1 MRFHLSTLRR
11 LFSAGRV
18 SDDARPAGRRQI
30 RQRRAALRNRRI
42 KALLAGGLVF
52 GVGATATVAAWTDS
66 ETADGS
72 FNAGTFDIELSIDGQ
87 WTSTN
92 EMTFDT
98 APMFPG
104 SKVYAPVFVR
114 TSPDTT
120 IGGDLTVKGNGI
132 GSPNAMGNALVY
144 RAVTRT
150 LTPEEVGGFTCG
162 AGSFTASATYAF
174 GGASGTV
181 GLKSPITS
189 ANEPTLEAVGGSVQ
203 AYCFEVSLPND
214 ASSDA
219 QGLSASHTWTFDAES
234 VTPEN

>member
-1 MRFHLSTLRR
+1 MRSLLPTLRKFFSSRR
-11 LFSAGRV
+11 LSEDAGPV
-18 SDDARPAGRRQI
+18 SRRQLS
-30 RQRRAALRNRRI
+30 QRRQLRGRRI
-42 KALLAGGLVF
+42 KAILAGGLVF
-52 GVGATATVAAWTDS
+52 GVGAVGTVAAWTDS

-72 FNAGTFDIELSIDGQ
+72 FNAGTFDIELSINGE

-132 GSPNAMGNALVY
+132 GSPNAMANALVY

-150 LTPEEVGGFTCG
+150 ITPEEVEGFTC
-162 AGSFTASATYAF
+162 ASGSFSASATYAF
-174 GGASGTV
+174 GGASGAV
-181 GLKSPITS
+181 GLKFPITS

-234 VTPEN
+234 VTPDN

>member
-1 MRFHLSTLRR
+1 MRSLLPTLRKFFSSRR
-11 LFSAGRV
+11 LSEDAGPV
-18 SDDARPAGRRQI
+18 SRRQLS
-30 RQRRAALRNRRI
+30 QRRQLRGRRI
-42 KALLAGGLVF
+42 KAILAGGLVF
-52 GVGATATVAAWTDS
+52 GVGAVGTVAAWTDS

-72 FNAGTFDIELSIDGQ
+72 FNAGTFDIELSINGE

-132 GSPNAMGNALVY
+132 GSPNAMANALVY

-150 LTPEEVGGFTCG
+150 ITPEEVEGFTC
-162 AGSFTASATYAF
+162 ASGSFSASATYAF
-174 GGASGTV
+174 GGASGAV
-181 GLKSPITS
+181 GLKFPITS

-234 VTPEN
+234 VTTEN

>member
-1 MRFHLSTLRR
+1 MRSLLPTLRKFFSSRR
-11 LFSAGRV
+11 LSEDAGPV
-18 SDDARPAGRRQI
+18 SRRQLS
-30 RQRRAALRNRRI
+30 QRRQLRGRRI
-42 KALLAGGLVF
+42 KAILAGGLVF
-52 GVGATATVAAWTDS
+52 GVGAVGTVAAWTDS

-72 FNAGTFDIELSIDGQ
+72 FNAGTFDIELSINGE

-132 GSPNAMGNALVY
+132 GSPNAMANALVY

-150 LTPEEVGGFTCG
+150 ITPEEVEGFTC
-162 AGSFTASATYAF
+162 ASGSFSASATYAF

-181 GLKSPITS
+181 GLKFPITS

-234 VTPEN
+234 VTTEN

>member
-1 MRFHLSTLRR
+1 MRSLLPTLRKF
-11 LFSAGRV
+11 FSSRRV
-18 SDDARPAGRRQI
+18 SEDAGPVSRRQL
-30 RQRRAALRNRRI
+30 RQRRQLRGRRI

-72 FNAGTFDIELSIDGQ
+72 FNAGTFDIELSIDGE

-132 GSPNAMGNALVY
+132 GSPNAMANALVY

-150 LTPEEVGGFTCG
+150 LTPEAVGGFTCG
-162 AGSFTASATYAF
+162 AGDFTASATYAF

-189 ANEPTLEAVGGSVQ
+189 GNEPTLEAVGGSIQ
-203 AYCFEVSLPND
+203 AYCFEVSLPSD

-219 QGLSASHTWTFDAES
+219 QGLAASHTWTFDAES
-234 VTPEN
+234 VAPEN

>member
-1 MRFHLSTLRR
+1 MRSLLPTLRKFFSSRR
-11 LFSAGRV
+11 LSEDAGPV
-18 SDDARPAGRRQI
+18 SRRQLS
-30 RQRRAALRNRRI
+30 QRRQLRGRRI
-42 KALLAGGLVF
+42 KAILAGGLVF
-52 GVGATATVAAWTDS
+52 GVGAVGTVAAWTDS

-72 FNAGTFDIELSIDGQ
+72 FNAGTFDIELSINGE

-132 GSPNAMGNALVY
+132 GSPNAMANALVY

-150 LTPEEVGGFTCG
+150 ITPEEVEGFTC
-162 AGSFTASATYAF
+162 ASGSFSASATYAF
-174 GGASGTV
+174 GGASGAV
-181 GLKSPITS
+181 GLKFPITS

>member
-1 MRFHLSTLRR
+1 MRSLLPTLRN
-11 LFSAGRV
+11 LFSSGRA
-18 SDDARPAGRRQI
+18 SDDGRLTSRRQL
-30 RQRRAALRNRRI
+30 RARRSRLRTRRI

-52 GVGATATVAAWTDS
+52 GIGAAGTVAAWTDS

-72 FNAGTFDIELSIDGQ
+72 FEAGTFNIELAIDGR

-92 EMTFDT
+92 EMTFAS

-144 RAVTRT
+144 RAVTQEIT
-150 LTPEEVGGFTCG
+150 SGEVDGYACG
-162 AGSFTASATYAF
+162 EGSFTASAIYAF

-189 ANEPTLEAVGGSVQ
+189 SNEPVLRAVGGSVR
-203 AYCFEVSLPND
+203 AYCFEVSLPSG
-214 ASSDA
+214 ASTNA
-219 QGLSASHTWTFDAES
+219 QGQSATHTWTFDAES

>member
-1 MRFHLSTLRR
+1 MRSLLPTLRKFFSSRR
-11 LFSAGRV
+11 LSEDADPV
-18 SDDARPAGRRQI
+18 SRRQLS
-30 RQRRAALRNRRI
+30 QRRQLRGRRI
-42 KALLAGGLVF
+42 KAILAGGLVF

-72 FNAGTFDIELSIDGQ
+72 FNAGTFDIELSIDGE
-87 WTSTN
+87 WTTTN

-132 GSPNAMGNALVY
+132 GSPNAMANALVY

-150 LTPEEVGGFTCG
+150 ITPEEVEGFTC
-162 AGSFTASATYAF
+162 ASGSFSASATYAF
-174 GGASGTV
+174 GGASGAV
-181 GLKSPITS
+181 GLKFPITS

>member
-1 MRFHLSTLRR
+1 MRSLLSALLK
-11 LFSAGRV
+11 LFSSGRAT
-18 SDDARPAGRRQI
+18 DDGRPTSRRQL
-30 RQRRAALRNRRI
+30 RARRSRLRSRRI

-52 GVGATATVAAWTDS
+52 GIGVAGTVAAWTDS

-72 FNAGTFDIELSIDGQ
+72 FEAGTFNIELAIDGR

-144 RAVTRT
+144 RAVTQEIT
-150 LTPEEVGGFTCG
+150 GSEVDGYACG
-162 AGSFTASATYAF
+162 EGSFTASATYAF
-174 GGASGTV
+174 GGASGRV
-181 GLKSPITS
+181 GLKTPATS
-189 ANEPTLEAVGGSVQ
+189 TNEPTLEAAGASVQ
-203 AYCFEVSLPND
+203 AYCFEVSLPSD

-219 QGLSASHTWTFDAES
+219 QGLSAEHTWTFDAES